1 MGVRANPNP
10 NPNLNLNPNPNPKQ
24 VPVVRQAPSG
34 ASLTAIVHAPS
45 PGAEYTIVA
54 WTKPTATVS
63 ALRVQP
69 LPTTSALG
77 MAP

>member
-1 MGVRANPNP
+1 M
-10 NPNLNLNPNPNPKQ
+10 
-24 VPVVRQAPSG
+24 PVVRQAPSG

-54 WTKPTATVS
+54 WTKPSATVP
-63 ALRVQP
+63 ALRVQRP
-69 LPTTSALG
+69 PTSAAVG